1 MAVPFAVAK
10 STLVVNPVDP
20 VFVTA
25 NENVELPAFPSAAVT
40 SPIAKEAELSSSA
53 MVCVAVGVSITTF
66 VEGWG
71 FEMVTVNVSFASAVV
86 SPLIST
92 VAVLVRSDPSP
103 LKVTVPLAAT

>member
-1 MAVPFAVAK
+1 MDVPFVVAK

-40 SPIAKEAELSSSA
+40 SPIANEAELSSSA
-53 MVCVAVGVSITTF
+53 IVCVAVGVSITTL
-66 VEGWG
+66 GRGKG
-71 FEMVTVNVSFASAVV
+71 FEMVTVNVSFGSATV

-92 VAVLVRSDPSP
+92 VAVFVRSDPSP
-103 LKVTVPLAAT
+103 LKATLPLAAT

>member
-40 SPIAKEAELSSSA
+40 SPMAKEAELSSSA

-71 FEMVTVNVSFASAVV
+71 FEMVTVNVSFFEPSEPSVSASTTSA
-86 SPLIST
+86 SWRI
-92 VAVLVRSDPSP
+92 VLVAN
-103 LKVTVPLAAT
+103 L